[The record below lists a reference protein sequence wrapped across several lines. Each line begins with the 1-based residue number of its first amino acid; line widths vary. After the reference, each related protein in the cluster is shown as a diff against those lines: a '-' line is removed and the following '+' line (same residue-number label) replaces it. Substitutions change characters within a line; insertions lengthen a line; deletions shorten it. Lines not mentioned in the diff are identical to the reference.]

1 MTVILNVSLSS
12 DSELNSN
19 MFKSSSLK
27 ELMKTV
33 LLIDITVYENFTMT
47 KVLFKVIN

>member
-1 MTVILNVSLSS
+1 MIMILNVSLSS
-12 DSELNSN
+12 DSKLNSN
-19 MFKSSSLK
+19 MFKLSSLK

-33 LLIDITVYENFTMT
+33 LLIDITVYENFTMI